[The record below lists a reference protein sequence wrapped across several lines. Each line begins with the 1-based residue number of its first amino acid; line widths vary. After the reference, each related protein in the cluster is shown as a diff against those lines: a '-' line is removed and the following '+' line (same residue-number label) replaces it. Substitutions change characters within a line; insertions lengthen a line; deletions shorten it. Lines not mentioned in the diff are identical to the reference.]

1 MFTPRVFTKAGLL
14 VGSAFLLATTLP
26 SQALTARHDSVRTP
40 AMPAS
45 GTCGAGAM
53 AYSVSTDLQTT
64 TSKNYRDVSGTGVS
78 FTQGAAGCVEVSF
91 SGEGAT
97 TPGNLLVIQAV
108 LDNSTVC
115 LPGDDNFA
123 SDSPSSDVSDHA
135 MNFICPNVSA
145 GSHSVKIQFRTRFG
159 GKVALDYRTTI
170 VRYAR

>member
-1 MFTPRVFTKAGLL
+1 MFTPRVFTKVGLL
-14 VGSAFLLATTLP
+14 AGSAFLLATLP
-26 SQALTARHDSVRTP
+26 SQALTARHDSLRMP
-40 AMPAS
+40 AAPAS
-45 GTCGAGAM
+45 GACSAGAM

-64 TSKNYRDVSGTGVS
+64 TSKNYRDVSGTGLS

-145 GSHSVKIQFRTRFG
+145 GNHSIKI
-159 GKVALDYRTTI
+159 
-170 VRYAR
+170 